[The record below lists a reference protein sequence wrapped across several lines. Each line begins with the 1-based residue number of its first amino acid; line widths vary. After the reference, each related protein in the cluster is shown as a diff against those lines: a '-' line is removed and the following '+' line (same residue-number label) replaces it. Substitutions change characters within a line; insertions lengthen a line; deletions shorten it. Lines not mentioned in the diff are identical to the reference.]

1 MPSPLGGSSP
11 IAVISLLLA
20 VLAAMAVLY
29 LARPPC
35 LRLLRTTAVALATL
49 LRRLRRRVIGSRTRA
64 HRRLRTAVVAEARRR
79 ELRAAEVERR
89 RLNHLID
96 RDLAELPSL
105 QRRIVD
111 ELQQVDEEYRSS
123 IETPPAPPR
132 WLEAVESVAAL
143 RGHDDPSVVRV
154 LEEMHATLDRS
165 CHETLRQHR
174 QASQR
179 RHRLLGAL
187 RARLQRIE
195 VLFGRIERSVARL
208 SVRTRHLDQHL
219 EQVES
224 LQRVAAAP
232 ARTLAAHVSAR
243 LAAALVGLAIIL
255 AAAYVEFHL
264 LRRPLEEL
272 GQAGGT
278 VPGPLAFRDQIVA
291 AVLGSLA
298 LLGWLG
304 LELAGYT
311 RLLPALGAADSRL
324 TRPAMTGLS
333 TLIALLLASVA
344 GLAWTRDY
352 LLAQD
357 LGVETILAGGQ
368 VALPIT
374 VALAPALAQ
383 SVISV
388 VFGLLVA
395 LAALPLETLLRD
407 GRLALRALW
416 LGALRLLVVVIDLL
430 ALVTVHGARLLIA
443 LYDVVVFLPLALE
456 RRHGHAPRPVRD
468 QPPPARQSRQA
479 GDAGDGVP
487 GADTPGGRRAEQQ
500 GAG

>member
-1 MPSPLGGSSP
+1 MPSLLGGSGP

-20 VLAAMAVLY
+20 VLAAVAVLY
-29 LARPPC
+29 LARPQC
-35 LRLLRTTAVALATL
+35 LRLLRTGAVAIATL
-49 LRRLRRRVIGSRTRA
+49 LRRLRRRVLDTRTRA
-64 HRRLRTAVVAEARRR
+64 HRRLRAAVVAEARRR
-79 ELRAAEVERR
+79 ELRAAELERR
-89 RLNHLID
+89 RLDHLID

-132 WLEAVESVAAL
+132 WLEAVGAVAAL
-143 RGHDDPSVVRV
+143 RGHDDPSVARV

-179 RHRLLGAL
+179 RHRVLGGL
-187 RARLQRIE
+187 RTRLQRIE

-208 SVRTRHLDQHL
+208 SVRARHLDRHL
-219 EQVES
+219 ERVES
-224 LQRVAAAP
+224 LQPVAMAP
-232 ARTLAAHVSAR
+232 ARNLAAHVSAR
-243 LAAALVGLAIIL
+243 LVAALAGLAIIL
-255 AAAYVEFHL
+255 AAGYVEFYL
-264 LRRPLEEL
+264 LQRPLEEI
-272 GQAGGT
+272 GQAAGPA
-278 VPGPLAFRDQIVA
+278 PGPLAFGDQIVL
-291 AVLGSLA
+291 AVIASLG

-304 LELAGYT
+304 LEIAGYT
-311 RLLPALGAADSRL
+311 RLLPALGTGDSRVTRIAMIGL
-324 TRPAMTGLS
+324 TV
-333 TLIALLLASVA
+333 LIALLLASIA
-344 GLAWTRDY
+344 GLAWTQDY
-352 LLAQD
+352 LRAQS
-357 LGVETILAGGQ
+357 LGVETMLAGGR
-368 VALPIT
+368 VELPIT

-395 LAALPLETLLRD
+395 LVALPVESLLRD

-416 LGALRLLVVVIDLL
+416 LGVLRLLVAAIDLL

-443 LYDVVVFLPLALE
+443 LYDVIVFLPLALE
-456 RRHGHAPRPVRD
+456 RRHVRGLAATAG
-468 QPPPARQSRQA
+468 AR
-479 GDAGDGVP
+479 DAGARSAP
-487 GADTPGGRRAEQQ
+487 ADSRAERQ